1 MPTKAKGNIPG
12 ERGTPCPKKKAPSS
26 LSNCHV
32 YIFPYIKQSKSVHFW
47 KMCSED
53 SCFLSP
59 LPSHALDLMRRK
71 QDRWEQKEYT
81 SCKGYP
87 KPGIIDEP
95 RM

>member
-1 MPTKAKGNIPG
+1 MPAEAKDNIPG
-12 ERGTPCPKKKAPSS
+12 QRGAPCPKKKAPSS

-32 YIFPYIKQSKSVHFW
+32 YIFPYIKQLKSVHFW

-53 SCFLSP
+53 SCSCLLFP
-59 LPSHALDLMRRK
+59 VTHWIEMRRK
-71 QDRWEQKEYT
+71 QDRWGQKEHT